1 MAGIV
6 APVFDAA
13 NHIDLAPHCS
23 LSTRGAFLFF
33 GSVCLPTF
41 GVASAATALG
51 FWPVLPFA
59 GAEML
64 LLGWAL
70 RSNMQ
75 RRFERETIDVSESEI
90 VIEYARGTPCRI
102 EFPRHWARVKIRRPK
117 SPLHRSH
124 LVIESHGR
132 SCEVGEF
139 LSEEE
144 RHQLAVELRRLIGG
158 MNQSPDL
165 PDAGSPEQFSRGHR

>member
-1 MAGIV
+1 V
-6 APVFDAA
+6 LTAA
-13 NHIDLAPHCS
+13 HHFDLAPHCS
-23 LSTRGAFLFF
+23 LSPRGARLFF
-33 GSVCLPTF
+33 AAVCVPTF
-41 GVASAATALG
+41 AIAGGATVLG

-64 LLGWAL
+64 LLAWAL
-70 RSNMQ
+70 YTNLQ
-75 RRFERETIDVSESEI
+75 RRHEHETIDVSETQVI
-90 VIEYARGTPCRI
+90 VGYSRGGTTRF

-117 SPLHRSH
+117 SPLHRSQ

-132 SCEVGEF
+132 VCEVGQF

-144 RHQLAVELRRLIGG
+144 RQRLAAELRRLIGG
-158 MNQSPDL
+158 MSQSPDL

>member
-1 MAGIV
+1 VAGIV

-23 LSTRGAFLFF
+23 LSTRGALLFF

-90 VIEYARGTPCRI
+90 VIGYARGNPQRVV
-102 EFPRHWARVKIRRPK
+102 FPRHWARVKIRRPK
-117 SPLHRSH
+117 SPLHRGH

-132 SCEVGEF
+132 AYEVGKF
-139 LSEEE
+139 LTEEE
-144 RHQLAVELRRLIGG
+144 RHHLAAALRPLIGG
-158 MNQSPDL
+158 MNHSPAL
-165 PDAGSPEQFSRGHR
+165 PANRVPG

>member
-1 MAGIV
+1 MLTA
-6 APVFDAA
+6 AHHFDLTP
-13 NHIDLAPHCS
+13 NVS
-23 LSTRGAFLFF
+23 LSPRGAGVFF
-33 GSVCLPTF
+33 AAVCVPTF
-41 GVASAATALG
+41 GIAGIATVLG

-70 RSNMQ
+70 YTNMQ
-75 RRFERETIDVSESEI
+75 RRHEHETIDVSETQV
-90 VIEYARGTPCRI
+90 VIEYSRGETKRFV
-102 EFPRHWARVKIRRPK
+102 FPRHWARVKIRRPK
-117 SPLHRSH
+117 SPLHRGQ

-132 SCEVGEF
+132 WCEVGEF
-139 LSEEE
+139 LSEED
-144 RHQLAVELRRLIGG
+144 RQRLAADLRRLIGG